1 MPPFYVTVS
10 LLTPNDLQI
19 SLVSM
24 NIFNTPLINPASV
37 LGLSPGNE
45 YSIPPGKTRSAC
57 NRCHSQ
63 KLKCVRKEEQVK
75 CERCLRLKTAC
86 RFGPRTPRASTKQ
99 NSLERA
105 ANGGQSI
112 WFDSVS
118 GSEPIMTPNTH
129 PNSTLADMSNSDW
142 PLSSVAETG
151 LAEDRG

>member
-1 MPPFYVTVS
+1 VPPFYAIIS
-10 LLTPNDLQI
+10 LLTLNNLQTPYI
-19 SLVSM
+19 SM
-24 NIFNTPLINPASV
+24 NVFNTPLINPASV

-45 YSIPPGKTRSAC
+45 SSNPPGKTRSAC

-99 NSLERA
+99 KPPERT
-105 ANGGQSI
+105 ANGGESL

-118 GSEPIMTPNTH
+118 GSEPIMTPNTN
-129 PNSTLADMSNSDW
+129 PNSTLSDMSNCDW